1 MQKLPLYQQKC
12 LNQQIG
18 PDVANPSSTT
28 RRSRNC
34 SFTKRKLEKLQ
45 SRKERSGYP
54 TAGAVPGEKS
64 GGSGKMRRS
73 LLSSPGEDTKTCTA
87 PPRGGGSFLHG
98 DEKKE
103 RGEEIKAPACRAS
116 RRRDGA
122 KYPTSES
129 VGVIL
134 KSASPTPV
142 SKESRLQKIA
152 AKKRA
157 YLRERNSFD
166 LRRVS
171 QADLR
176 GSAASSSAC
185 YCAVTY
191 DGAGGEDARLT
202 GDSLGLRAFV
212 GPVVMQWRVRLNAE
226 SRWE

>member
-1 MQKLPLYQQKC
+1 MHRAASR
-12 LNQQIG
+12 G
-18 PDVANPSSTT
+18 GAPSCTEMKRKREG
-28 RRSRNC
+28 RRS
-34 SFTKRKLEKLQ
+34 KLL
-45 SRKERSGYP
+45 P
-54 TAGAVPGEKS
+54 A
-64 GGSGKMRRS
+64 
-73 LLSSPGEDTKTCTA
+73 LLLVVEQ
-87 PPRGGGSFLHG
+87 
-98 DEKKE
+98 
-103 RGEEIKAPACRAS
+103 
-116 RRRDGA
+116 A